1 VTASPRRICRNTGP
15 GWIAA
20 TCGYR
25 PNVVYDEQAA
35 ARGERCSQTRGTVVD
50 RAEFR
55 ALSTEPLKQRNLQ
68 RDEILADT
76 TSLQIHRLP
85 LPARAPASGTR
96 TPALLVHEPELA
108 RQAARKPRGHHQP
121 DRRHYK
127 EHRAKGLRPARQ
139 TRLPTRIEVTDEQ
152 LAAVNIKRDTFH
164 GEWNYHISP
173 SLIQT

>member
-15 GWIAA
+15 RWIAT

-76 TSLQIHRLP
+76 TSVQIIVCHFP
-85 LPARAPASGTR
+85 PSTS
-96 TPALLVHEPELA
+96 
-108 RQAARKPRGHHQP
+108 K
-121 DRRHYK
+121 
-127 EHRAKGLRPARQ
+127 
-139 TRLPTRIEVTDEQ
+139 
-152 LAAVNIKRDTFH
+152 
-164 GEWNYHISP
+164 WNLNTGS
-173 SLIQT
+173 SRS